1 MTATLRVV
9 LDQAVAATDDDLR
22 SASVD
27 LARAL
32 VATTPKGAEV
42 AAIVPADAG
51 DVGSDIP
58 GLAHVDRVPLKR
70 AQMAAAAS
78 VGVVPGVGGGMIHSP
93 TLLAPLVRHDRVH
106 DHDQTVVTLWSL
118 EPWTHPERLSRGS
131 VAWHRAMLKRAV
143 KHADAVVVPTH
154 AMARELAERTKLGGR
169 VRVISGAVAPVVPR
183 GAGPGVG
190 SEIVIDAARA
200 SADELETALHAVAGI
215 TEATVTLLAA
225 DGEAEA
231 GDPMLEVA
239 SAAGMPEHRVRLAA
253 PGYEGRAAAIA
264 GAGAFVD
271 LSAGLSFPW
280 RMLEAL
286 AAGIPVVAASSA
298 QNAEVLADAGQLVAV
313 DGVDPLVSTLRRI
326 LGDTELATRLKVLS
340 LDRAKAFSWD
350 DTAQRVWQLHA
361 DL

>member
-9 LDQAVAATDDDLR
+9 LDQAVAATDEDLR
-22 SASVD
+22 SASVE
-27 LARAL
+27 LTRAL
-32 VATTPKGAEV
+32 VAATPKGAEV

-51 DVGSDIP
+51 DVGSSIP
-58 GLAHVDRVPLKR
+58 GLARVDRVPLKR
-70 AQMAAAAS
+70 AQLAEACSM
-78 VGVVPGVGGGMIHSP
+78 GVVPGIGGGMIHSP
-93 TLLAPLVRHDRVH
+93 TLLAPLLRHDRVH

-169 VRVISGAVAPVVPR
+169 VRVISGAVPRMPAPDAR
-183 GAGPGVG
+183 AGGDPEV
-190 SEIVIDAARA
+190 VIDAARA

-215 TEATVTLLAA
+215 TEATVTLLAGGA
-225 DGEAEA
+225 DDETEQ
-231 GDPMLEVA
+231 MLEVA
-239 SAAGMPEHRVRLAA
+239 SAAGVPEHRVRVAA
-253 PGYEGRAAAIA
+253 PGRDERAATLA
-264 GAGAFVD
+264 GATAFVD

-286 AAGIPVVAASSA
+286 AAGVPVVAASSA

-313 DGVDPLVSTLRRI
+313 DGIEPVASTLNRI
-326 LGDTELATRLKVLS
+326 LADAELATRLRVLS

-361 DL
+361 EL